1 MALNF
6 PSSPT
11 VGQIYTSGTH
21 SWMWDG
27 ISWNS
32 VGGSSGGTYDV
43 QTFTSSGTWVKP
55 AGVTQV
61 RVIAIGGGGGG
72 GSGRKG
78 AAGTHRY
85 GGWGGMQGSYIDN
98 TSAASSYSST
108 VSVTIGTG
116 GAGGASQTTN
126 STDGS
131 NGVSGGNTTFGSY
144 ITAGGGDY
152 GLAGLSTT
160 PSNGRAYTQSTTAK
174 SFDLLAGISPY
185 NGFVGTT
192 NRSSVTTI
200 SFGPVLLGNISAGC
214 GPGAAGRYGPGGG
227 AGGGYINSSNA
238 IVTNLSN
245 FVVPNETAGSIG
257 YGGTGCI
264 LLNGGFAGG
273 TSSLTDGVSGGNG
286 TAATTGQPYGGGGGG
301 GGQASLTGNAGIGGN
316 GALYGGG
323 GGGGGA
329 AVNDIGNSGAGG
341 NGAAGICV
349 VISW

>member
-1 MALNF
+1 MAALDF

-11 VGQIYTSGTH
+11 VGQTYTANGST
-21 SWMWDG
+21 WTWDG
-27 ISWNS
+27 TSWNASNS
-32 VGGSSGGTYDV
+32 VTTPYDV
-43 QTFTSSGTWVKP
+43 QTFTSSGTWTKP
-55 AGVTQV
+55 AGVSQV

-78 AAGTHRY
+78 AAGSDRY

-126 STDGS
+126 STNGN
-131 NGVSGGNTTFGSY
+131 NGVSGGDTTFGSY
-144 ITAGGGDY
+144 ITAAGGAY
-152 GLAGLSTT
+152 GHAGSATVASRAFVQTTTAQSYDLLVGLSV
-160 PSNGRAYTQSTTAK
+160 
-174 SFDLLAGISPY
+174 Y
-185 NGFVGTT
+185 NGPVGTT
-192 NRSSVTTI
+192 NRATVTTI
-200 SFGPVLLGNISAGC
+200 LTSVYSGGSSYGC

-227 AGGGYINSSNA
+227 AGGGYINTSNA
-238 IVTNLSN
+238 IVTNLSVA
-245 FVVPNETAGSIG
+245 VVPNETTGSIG

-301 GGQASLTGNAGIGGN
+301 GGQASLTGNAGAGGN

-329 AVNDIGNSGAGG
+329 SVNSVGNSGAGG
-341 NGAAGICV
+341 NGADGICV
-349 VISW
+349 VVSW